1 MEVLQ
6 QAIKE
11 MRAERLKQL
20 KQLRLQQQ
28 LLELQVESNDAALPA
43 AAVEG
48 GHLTP
53 PTDQAPPPESVR
65 FMPGRKAVTAT
76 LDLIHSGLQ
85 LETWEGERS
94 EGERSEDRRRP
105 TPTEGQS
112 AQNRPELSNQSAAAR
127 SAEPN
132 GPDFDQEPERQR
144 EPDRSSGSPEE
155 GDVSRSVQGSC
166 PGRKGS
172 EVTELD
178 SIVRQKK

>member
-1 MEVLQ
+1 MTTSRDMEVLQ

-20 KQLRLQQQ
+20 QQLRMQQQ
-28 LLELQVESNDAALPA
+28 LLELQVESSDAALPA

-53 PTDQAPPPESVR
+53 PTDRAVPPVR
-65 FMPGRKAVTAT
+65 FTPGRKAVTAT

-94 EGERSEDRRRP
+94 EDRRRP
-105 TPTEGQS
+105 TPTEGHS

-127 SAEPN
+127 SADPN
-132 GPDFDQEPERQR
+132 GPDFDQEPDRRQ

-155 GDVSRSVQGSC
+155 GDVSRSVQGSY
-166 PGRKGS
+166 PGRMGS
-172 EVTELD
+172 EVTGLD
-178 SIVRQKK
+178 SIVRQT